1 MHEVKNLYKTVNEIM
16 DALFSE
22 LENS

>member
-16 DALFSE
+16 DALFAE
-22 LENS
+22 LEK